1 MNKTISKKYGT
12 PHNATTGSGGP
23 DSGTEAAGKSKV
35 NSSMK
40 SGKFLPDDKAGTY
53 GVKGVGK

>member
-12 PHNATTGSGGP
+12 PHNASSGSGGP
-23 DSGTEAAGKSKV
+23 DSNTQAASRGKTMSTK
-35 NSSMK
+35 
-40 SGKFLPDDKAGTY
+40 GKFIPDARAGSY

>member
-12 PHNATTGSGGP
+12 PHNASTGAGNTDAGTQAASRGKTMSTKGKMIP
-23 DSGTEAAGKSKV
+23 DAR
-35 NSSMK
+35 
-40 SGKFLPDDKAGTY
+40 AGTY